1 MVFIYTLLLENNKYY
16 VGKTNNPDFR
26 LESHFSSNGSVWTK
40 TYKPIKLLELIP
52 DCDNYDED
60 KYVIKYMEK
69 YGIYNVRGG
78 SFSQLKISDDN
89 VKVLQTM
96 INGSN
101 NKCFICGN
109 GGHFSKDCK
118 SKYKKYIINTT
129 IEDTTIP
136 TPTTIPTSITPTTP
150 TTIPT
155 SNNKQSEKCNCPTS
169 YFSPHR
175 KNKCA
180 LKMVGLN

>member
-40 TYKPIKLLELIP
+40 THKPIKLLELIP

-118 SKYKKYIINTT
+118 SKYKKYIINTV
-129 IEDTTIP
+129 IEDDAKLTPISANKHIP
-136 TPTTIPTSITPTTP
+136 T
-150 TTIPT
+150 
-155 SNNKQSEKCNCPTS
+155 NNKESEKCNCPTS

-175 KNKCA
+175 KTKCA
-180 LKMVGLN
+180 LKWLV

>member
-16 VGKTNNPDFR
+16 IGKTNNPKFR
-26 LESHFSSNGSVWTK
+26 LENHFSNNGSSWTK
-40 TYKPIKLLELIP
+40 LNKPIKVIEIIP
-52 DCDNYDED
+52 NCDDYDED
-60 KYVIKYMEK
+60 KYVVKYMEK

-89 VKVLQTM
+89 VKVLQNM
-96 INGSN
+96 INGSS

-109 GGHFSKDCK
+109 EGHFAKECK
-118 SKYKKYIINTT
+118 SRYEKSETGNNYTILTIQELKKN
-129 IEDTTIP
+129 D
-136 TPTTIPTSITPTTP
+136 
-150 TTIPT
+150 
-155 SNNKQSEKCNCPTS
+155 EKCNCATS

-175 KNKCA
+175 KSKCA